1 MGNAVTHFE
10 IVGADAEALQSFYRD
25 AFGWEMKAS
34 VPGYAMAMT
43 GAAGINGGVGTL
55 PGPAR
60 SHVTV
65 YVESDDPAA
74 DLGRIEALGGTT
86 VLPATAIPNGPTI
99 ALFADPEGHVVGLAK
114 RPDQPM
120 R

>member
-1 MGNAVTHFE
+1 MAGHAVTHFE
-10 IVGADAEALQSFYRD
+10 IVGNDPDGLQAFYAG
-25 AFGWEMKAS
+25 AFGWEMQAS
-34 VPGYAMAMT
+34 VPGYAMAL
-43 GAAGINGGVGTL
+43 AGEGGIHGGVGTL

-65 YVESDDPAA
+65 YVDSDDPAS
-74 DLGRIEALGGTT
+74 DLERIESLGGTT
-86 VLPATAIPNGPTI
+86 VLPATEIPGGPTI

-114 RPDQPM
+114 RPT

>member
-10 IVGADAEALQSFYRD
+10 IVGADAEGLQSFYRD
-25 AFGWEMKAS
+25 AFGWEMKPS
-34 VPGYAMAMT
+34 IPGYAMAL
-43 GAAGINGGVGTL
+43 AGDGGIDGGIGTL
-55 PGPAR
+55 PGPPR

-65 YVESDDPAA
+65 YVDSDDPAA
-74 DLGRIEALGGTT
+74 DLERVESLGGTT
-86 VLPATAIPNGPTI
+86 VLPATEIPGGPTI

-114 RPDQPM
+114 RPA